1 MKESSEVFQEIA
13 HHQSAIE
20 LLQNRIAYHLQQM
33 ELCEKLLVES
43 GVIIMESYRERTDT
57 PDTPR

>member
-43 GVIIMESYRERTDT
+43 GVILMESYRDT
-57 PDTPR
+57 TTE